1 MYLGGCE
8 CKSLRYKFSGT
19 PLTCYACHCTDCQTS
34 SGSAFA
40 LSMLV
45 NEKDIE
51 IIEGDVAINTVDY
64 NGTIVKRHYCSQCGI
79 PFWFSANIYP
89 NIVALKPGTFDDT
102 SWFTPIAHLWVRS
115 AQPWVILD
123 NSISQYEKQPKISEL
138 MDLWA
143 SRSNKSD

>member
-8 CKSLRYKFSGT
+8 CKSVRYRFRGE

-40 LSMLV
+40 LSMIV
-45 NEKDIE
+45 SSEDIE
-51 IIEGDVAINTVDY
+51 VIEGKLVANILAY
-64 NGTIVKRHYCSQCGI
+64 NGTAVQRHHCGQCGTAL
-79 PFWFSANIYP
+79 WFSADEYP

-102 SWFTPIAHLWVRS
+102 SWFRPIAHLWVRS
-115 AQPWVILD
+115 AQPWIRLE
-123 NSISQYEKQPKISEL
+123 QTAARYEKQAEMSEL

-143 SRSNKSD
+143 KR